1 MTFWIRFYFSNLGT
15 FFRVHNFSSLFF
27 KKTRYKNKKKPQK
40 HAKKQKNSQKGL
52 VNLQLVSTF
61 AYKKVFKGNEE
72 KGFGCHG

>member
-1 MTFWIRFYFSNLGT
+1 LCTQLFIA
-15 FFRVHNFSSLFF
+15 FFQ
-27 KKTRYKNKKKPQK
+27 KNKGQKQKKSPK

-52 VNLQLVSTF
+52 VNLQLVRTF